1 MPSRR
6 AVVLGQVA
14 ALIMLATG
22 LSGCDPFGDALD
34 KVATDL
40 TQATGE
46 TINVDAD
53 RNNGQLTQ
61 VAVTFRRPY
70 DGKPIGELADA
81 VRKAVV
87 TAFKEKPQK
96 LLLAF
101 EFKPESEAQSS
112 ALPGTAQYPVSTTAD
127 GMKDAI
133 AAVETDL
140 GQATGETVVTDADWH
155 NGNLT
160 QVTVTFKRLYDGK
173 PIGELAATVQHAAAA
188 EFKQTPEKI
197 LLTFEIKPGSE
208 AQTSALLAAT
218 QHARL

>member
-1 MPSRR
+1 
-6 AVVLGQVA
+6 
-14 ALIMLATG
+14 MLATG
-22 LSGCDPFGDALD
+22 LSGCDRFGDAID
-34 KVATDL
+34 RVATDL

-46 TINVDAD
+46 TINIDAD
-53 RNNGQLTQ
+53 RNNGRLTQ

-87 TAFKEKPQK
+87 TEFKEKPQK

-101 EFKPESEAQSS
+101 EFKPGSEAQSS
-112 ALPGTAQYPVSTTAD
+112 ALPGTAQHAVSTAPD
-127 GMKDAI
+127 GMKEAI
-133 AAVETDL
+133 AAVEADL

-173 PIGELAATVQHAAAA
+173 PIGELAATVSKAAAT
-188 EFKQTPEKI
+188 ELKQTPQKI
-197 LLTFEIKPGSE
+197 LLTFEIKPE
-208 AQTSALLAAT
+208 PKAQTSALLVAT